1 MTSKV
6 KAIECV
12 IFSTIKSPLFSDR
25 EIEEFAY
32 YILQK
37 LKVRGSLSV
46 HCIGD
51 ARMRSLNFR
60 YRGKDATTDV
70 LTFPLSEGEDFFEN
84 SLPELGDIFISVPQI
99 RRQARE
105 LGINPQEEF
114 VRMLIHGV
122 LHSIGY
128 DHMTKDD
135 AEKMFGLQEKLLSQ
149 LV

>member
-1 MTSKV
+1 
-6 KAIECV
+6 
-12 IFSTIKSPLFSDR
+12 
-25 EIEEFAY
+25 
-32 YILQK
+32 
-37 LKVRGSLSV
+37 
-46 HCIGD
+46 
-51 ARMRSLNFR
+51 MRSLNFR